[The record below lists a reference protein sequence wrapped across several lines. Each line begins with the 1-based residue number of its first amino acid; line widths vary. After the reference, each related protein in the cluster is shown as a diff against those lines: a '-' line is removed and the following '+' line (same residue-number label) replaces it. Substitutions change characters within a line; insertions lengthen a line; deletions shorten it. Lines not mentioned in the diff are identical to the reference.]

1 MDHRIAR
8 SIIHPDH
15 IDGAFAIHANSRTV
29 RVAHRVRQ
37 RLRQESQ
44 SAIGGSAEQYIGVVG
59 GIILPHHID
68 VPGCVHRSLRSH
80 REIAVVRHVLCCG
93 EWQLRLR
100 ADAHGQQ
107 TQKCYGG
114 DLAEAAGVNHET
126 LLKRSTNKIWIS
138 SAVRFKNGLN
148 CLWPVVGG
156 LRNWRILRL
165 LLGTLALGDDEKQA
179 QLTLRSVVK
188 TPERKGKL
196 KYYVS
201 KVAPARTR
209 TRCRRFLGSV
219 PNRSWLQVIHSVGIA
234 LLRGSPPW
242 SWLVFVPIRLAF
254 AVTIAPIEIAA
265 QEYHPWKRSAL
276 WSVVHGARNSPPSRR
291 PSAILALYS
300 PPARSLKSS
309 APKWI
314 AGSGTPRPIAMS

>member
-15 IDGAFAIHANSRTV
+15 IDGALAIHANSRTV

-44 SAIGGSAEQYIGVVG
+44 SAIGGSAEQDIGVVG
-59 GIILPHHID
+59 GIIFPHHID

-80 REIAVVRHVLCCG
+80 REIGVVRHILCCG

-100 ADAHGQQ
+100 TDAHGQQ
-107 TQKCYGG
+107 TQKCYGC

-126 LLKRSTNKIWIS
+126 LLKRSTNKIWIYS
-138 SAVRFKNGLN
+138 GVRFKNGLN

-188 TPERKGKL
+188 SPERKGKL

-201 KVAPARTR
+201 KVASARTR
-209 TRCRRFLGSV
+209 TRCHRFPAPCQTGPGRKSFIQLGL
-219 PNRSWLQVIHSVGIA
+219 RGCEA
-234 LLRGSPPW
+234 LLPSRGSSSYPFDSHLP
-242 SWLVFVPIRLAF
+242 L
-254 AVTIAPIEIAA
+254 
-265 QEYHPWKRSAL
+265 Q
-276 WSVVHGARNSPPSRR
+276 
-291 PSAILALYS
+291 
-300 PPARSLKSS
+300 S
-309 APKWI
+309 APSKLPHRSTI
-314 AGSGTPRPIAMS
+314 RGKDPHYGRQYTAPETRR